1 MFGTELPGG
10 FRGKLVYGRHRG
22 RSKLPGID
30 PTQRCAA
37 WFAGSMGLFAA
48 VLRVEFHI
56 PLVHSLKEKRGI
68 IKPVIDGL
76 KNRFNVSVAET
87 DFQDLWQ
94 RCEIGIGVVASSA
107 SHAQDVIDECDRF
120 VWSFPEITITTTN
133 VVWLEPE

>member
-1 MFGTELPGG
+1 MSRPKKLAFVGELGSRHGKRADFRNGG
-10 FRGKLVYGRHRG
+10 
-22 RSKLPGID
+22 
-30 PTQRCAA
+30 RCVTAL
-37 WFAGSMGLFAA
+37 WFAGWMALFAA

-56 PLVHSLKEKRGI
+56 PVVHSLKEKRGV

-107 SHAQDVIDECDRF
+107 SHAQDVIDACDRF
-120 VWSFPEITITTTN
+120 VWSFPEITITTSN
-133 VVWLEPE
+133 VDWLEPQ

>member
-1 MFGTELPGG
+1 MRQGANEIGLIS
-10 FRGKLVYGRHRG
+10 VI
-22 RSKLPGID
+22 RS
-30 PTQRCAA
+30 
-37 WFAGSMGLFAA
+37 WFACVMGLFAV

-56 PLVHSLKEKRGI
+56 PVVHSLKEKRGV

-107 SHAQDVIDECDRF
+107 SHAQYVIDECDRF
-120 VWSFPEITITTTN
+120 VWSFPEIAVTSSRTE
-133 VVWLEPE
+133 WLESD

>member
-1 MFGTELPGG
+1 
-10 FRGKLVYGRHRG
+10 
-22 RSKLPGID
+22 
-30 PTQRCAA
+30 
-37 WFAGSMGLFAA
+37 MGLFAA

-56 PLVHSLKEKRGI
+56 PLVHSLKEKRGN